1 MELRI
6 SIDSEETLSGE
17 LKKLLEEKI
26 DQDNQHI
33 ALELIRRE
41 KVYRGL
47 DPTVLVA
54 IVTVVGTGLGVLI
67 TGILEVAKQ
76 KSAGKIVIQSKGGSR
91 IEVPASISPDKLDW
105 LVEKVKKLESESI
118 EILLP

>member
-1 MELRI
+1 
-6 SIDSEETLSGE
+6 
-17 LKKLLEEKI
+17 
-26 DQDNQHI
+26 
-33 ALELIRRE
+33 
-41 KVYRGL
+41 
-47 DPTVLVA
+47 
-54 IVTVVGTGLGVLI
+54 VVGKGLGVLI